1 MINKLTSAIVIS
13 SLIYSLPSG
22 AQSLSEL
29 PLMPWPQ
36 QVEVKNAD
44 GKWVLNNTLD
54 IYVEG
59 DDLGDATRRWRE
71 RIETQTGWQLTPHQA
86 NNTQAPIKIFIEKK
100 VPELP
105 SLQMDE
111 SYQIT
116 TDNHGATIKAATRF
130 GAMRAM
136 ETLLQ
141 LIQTDGENTFIPLL
155 TIKDSPRF
163 AWRGVM
169 LDSSRHFLPIND
181 ILRQIDGMAAA
192 KLNVFH
198 WHLTDDQG
206 WRFESLSYPKLQQ
219 LASDGQYYTQD
230 QMRQVVA
237 YAKER
242 GIRVVPEIDFPG
254 HASAIA
260 VAYPEL
266 MSAPGPYQMERHWGV
281 HQPLLNPTQE
291 NVYQFTD
298 SLINELTTIFP
309 DEYIHIGGDEVD
321 PTQWKNNPAIQEFM
335 QKNNLKDTHA
345 LQAYF
350 NQRLE
355 QILTKHNRKMVGW
368 DEIQHPSLSK
378 NIVIQSWQGQDSLGD
393 SAQEGFKGLLSTG
406 FYLDQSQS
414 AAYHYRNEILPQ
426 PLTVETNVK
435 QGEQSQ
441 SWQFE
446 IERLKG
452 SPVKGSFTLIK
463 GSNGW
468 RGFIDFA
475 GKSRRE
481 INKIEWFSP
490 KQVSFSVDTWMGET
504 RPVVTLT
511 DDKLSGYTIIGN
523 ARYPTTGTHLTA
535 IPEGIAPTTPDNNKM
550 TNILGGEI
558 ALWAENIRAPII
570 DTKLWP
576 RAFAVSERLW
586 SAKDV
591 NNENDMYRRLNA
603 TDAWST
609 ISVGLQQHAQTAREF
624 TRLANGVE
632 IEPLMILSESVEPAH
647 YYTRHHLKWRENQ
660 YHQYEPLN
668 RFVDALPAESMQ
680 ARAFR
685 QHIDALIAKPN
696 DTAAAQWL
704 EQRLKRWQD
713 NIPQVQ
719 RLIKQNA
726 NLVRLTPVTEN
737 VEQLTV
743 IGLELIK
750 HYTTGEPLAESRK
763 AAILQQLEK
772 SSGLQDEVVIAIV
785 EPLEKLLRHIPT
797 TGQ

>member
-13 SLIYSLPSG
+13 SLIYALPSG
-22 AQSLSEL
+22 AQSISEL

-36 QVEVKNAD
+36 QIEIKNAN
-44 GKWVLNNTLD
+44 GKWLLNNELD
-54 IYVEG
+54 IYIEG
-59 DDLGDATRRWRE
+59 DDLDDAVRRWRD
-71 RIETQTGWQLTPHQA
+71 RIEIQTGWQLTPHQA
-86 NNTQAPIKIFIEKK
+86 KNSHAPIKIFIEKK
-100 VPELP
+100 VAELP
-105 SLQMDE
+105 AIEMDE
-111 SYQIT
+111 SYQII
-116 TDNHGATIKAATRF
+116 TDDNGATIKAATRF
-130 GAMRAM
+130 GAMRGM

-141 LIQTDGENTFIPLL
+141 LIQTDGENTFVPLL
-155 TIKDSPRF
+155 SINDNPRF
-163 AWRGVM
+163 SWRGVM

-192 KLNVFH
+192 KFNVFH

-206 WRFESLSYPKLQQ
+206 WRFESLRYPKLQQ

-230 QMRQVVA
+230 QMRQVVE

-266 MSAPGPYQMERHWGV
+266 ISAAGPYQMQRHWGV
-281 HQPLLNPTQE
+281 HPPLLNPTQE
-291 NVYQFTD
+291 SVYQFTD
-298 SLINELTTIFP
+298 ALIGELATIFP

-321 PTQWKNNPAIQEFM
+321 PTQWQNNPSIQEFM
-335 QKNNLKDTHA
+335 RKNNLKDTHA

-350 NQRLE
+350 NQCLE
-355 QILTKHNRKMVGW
+355 QILTHHNRKMVGW
-368 DEIQHPSLSK
+368 DEIQHPTLSK
-378 NIVIQSWQGQDSLGD
+378 NIVIQSWQGQDSLGH

-426 PLTVETNVK
+426 PFTVDINVK
-435 QGEQSQ
+435 QGEQFQ

-463 GSNGW
+463 GVDGW

-475 GKSRRE
+475 GKSRRA
-481 INKIEWFSP
+481 INKIEWRSP
-490 KQVSFSVDTWMGET
+490 QQVSFFVDTWMGET

-511 DDKLSGYTIIGN
+511 NGKLSGYTIIGN
-523 ARYPTTGTHLTA
+523 ARYPTIGSQLTA
-535 IPEGIAPTTPDNNKM
+535 IPKGIAPTTPDSNKM
-550 TNILGGEI
+550 PNILGGEI

-591 NNENDMYRRLNA
+591 NNENDMYRRLHA
-603 TDAWST
+603 ADAWST
-609 ISVGLQQHAQTAREF
+609 LSVGLQQHAQTAREF
-624 TRLANGVE
+624 TRLANGVD
-632 IEPLMILSESVEPAH
+632 IEPLIILSESVEPAH
-647 YYTRHHLKWRENQ
+647 YYTRHHLKFRENQ

-668 RFVDALPAESMQ
+668 RFVDALPAESTQ
-680 ARAFR
+680 ARAFK
-685 QHIDALIAKPN
+685 QHIDTLIAKP
-696 DTAAAQWL
+696 DDQVTAQWL
-704 EQRLKRWQD
+704 THKLKRWHN

-719 RLIKQNA
+719 QLIKQNV
-726 NLVRLTPVTEN
+726 NLARLAPVAEN
-737 VEQLTV
+737 VEQLST
-743 IGLELIK
+743 IGIELIE
-750 HYTTGEPLAESRK
+750 HYTANTPLTASRK
-763 AAILQQLEK
+763 AAMAQQLEK
-772 SSGLQDEVVIAIV
+772 SAELQDELVIAIV
-785 EPLEKLLRHIPT
+785 EPLEALLRHIPT
-797 TGQ
+797 KD

>member
-13 SLIYSLPSG
+13 SIIYTLPSA

-44 GKWVLNNTLD
+44 SKWILNNEID
-54 IYVEG
+54 IYVDG
-59 DDLGDATRRWRE
+59 DNLSDATKRWRE
-71 RIETQTGWQLTPHQA
+71 RIEAQTGWQLTPHQIENA
-86 NNTQAPIKIFIEKK
+86 QAPIKILIEKK

-116 TDNHGATIKAATRF
+116 TENNGATIKAATRF

-141 LIQTDGENTFIPLL
+141 LVQTDDENTFVPL
-155 TIKDSPRF
+155 IYINDNPRF
-163 AWRGVM
+163 IWRGVM
-169 LDSSRHFLPIND
+169 LDSARHFLPVDD

-206 WRFESLSYPKLQQ
+206 WRFESLRYPKLQQ
-219 LASDGQYYTQD
+219 LASDGQFYTQD
-230 QMRQVVA
+230 QMRQVVQ
-237 YAKER
+237 YASER

-266 MSAPGPYQMERHWGV
+266 ISASGSYPMQRHWGV

-291 NVYQFTD
+291 AVYQFTD
-298 SLINELTTIFP
+298 ALIGELVSIFP
-309 DEYIHIGGDEVD
+309 DKYIHIGGDEVD
-321 PTQWKNNPAIQEFM
+321 PTQWENNPSIQEFM

-355 QILTKHNRKMVGW
+355 EILTRHQRKMVGW
-368 DEIQHPSLSK
+368 DEIQHPTLSK
-378 NIVIQSWQGQDSLGD
+378 NIIIQSWQGQDSLGH
-393 SAQEGFKGLLSTG
+393 SAQEGFQGLLSTG

-414 AAYHYRNEILPQ
+414 SAYHYRNEILPR
-426 PLTVETNVK
+426 PFNVDVNIK
-435 QGEQSQ
+435 QGEQAQ

-452 SPVKGSFTLIK
+452 NPVKGSFTLIK
-463 GSNGW
+463 GTDGW

-475 GKSRRE
+475 GKSRRAV
-481 INKIEWFSP
+481 NQIEWISAD
-490 KQVSFSVDTWMGET
+490 KVSFSVDTWMGET
-504 RPVVTLT
+504 HPVVTLAGES
-511 DDKLSGYTIIGN
+511 LEGYTFIGN
-523 ARYPTTGTHLTA
+523 ARYPTTGTLLA
-535 IPEGIAPTTPDNNKM
+535 NIPEGIAPTTPDTDKM
-550 TNILGGEI
+550 SNILGGEI

-570 DTKLWP
+570 DLKLWP
-576 RAFAVSERLW
+576 RAFAVSERMW
-586 SAKDV
+586 SAEDV

-603 TDAWST
+603 TDSWST
-609 ISVGLQQHAQTAREF
+609 VSVGLQQHAQTAREF
-624 TRLANGVE
+624 TRLANGID

-647 YYTRHHLKWRENQ
+647 YYTRHHLKFRENQ

-668 RFVDALPAESMQ
+668 RFVDALPAESRQ
-680 ARAFR
+680 ARDFK
-685 QHIDALIAKPN
+685 QHIDKLIATPSDKA
-696 DTAAAQWL
+696 TMLWL
-704 EQRLKRWQD
+704 EKRLHRWRD
-713 NIPQVQ
+713 NTPQLKL
-719 RLIKQNA
+719 LIQQNV
-726 NLVRLTPVTEN
+726 NLKELAPVADN
-737 VEQLTV
+737 VNQLSA
-743 IGLELIK
+743 IGLELVK
-750 HYTTGEPLAESRK
+750 QYATDKPLTDSRRTD
-763 AAILQQLEK
+763 IIQQLEK
-772 SSGLQDEVVIAIV
+772 SAVIQDEAVIAIV

-797 TGQ
+797 TK